1 MVDSVQQVQRCKL
14 DAWVAFVYA
23 HARLMDTLGAELDTA
38 AHMPLTTYDILVQ
51 LSEAGGSLRHRDLL
65 RHLTVSQ
72 PGLSRRVD
80 RLVGSGL
87 VERRPD
93 PRDGRGV
100 IIRLTRTGRAALRS
114 AAKVHMAGI
123 DRVFGAHVTDAE
135 AEVLRGVFNRM
146 LQAQADEHPDS

>member
-1 MVDSVQQVQRCKL
+1 MHSARQIAPRKL

-65 RHLTVSQ
+65 QHLTVSQ

-87 VERRPD
+87 VERQPD
-93 PRDGRGV
+93 PSDGRGV
-100 IIRLTRTGRAALRS
+100 IIKLTRTGRAALRS
-114 AAKVHMAGI
+114 AAHVHMAGI
-123 DRVFGAHVTDAE
+123 DRVFGAYLTDAE
-135 AEVLRGVFNRM
+135 AQVLKGVFNRM
-146 LQAQADEHPDS
+146 LEAYAGEHPES